1 MLSIVRCS
9 LAPQSTLSGW
19 FELGT
24 ISMLAQLSKAAQDS
38 DANANRA
45 AVCLGTAKRRRRV
58 ACFVAFLVSYRPL
71 ATNILQTLGKQQH
84 QVVRGS
90 KIHDDGERRKP
101 SRR

>member
-1 MLSIVRCS
+1 MRCS

-24 ISMLAQLSKAAQDS
+24 ISLLAQLSKAAQDS

-45 AVCLGTAKRRRRV
+45 AVCLRTAPK
-58 ACFVAFLVSYRPL
+58 AGAAFCLLVAFLVSYRPL
-71 ATNILQTLGKQQH
+71 ATNILPMLGKQQH

-90 KIHDDGERRKP
+90 KTHDDGDRSKP